1 MTQVVQFAKP
11 GADRSSSGGFVMTE
25 TAQDMLRSLQ
35 LVKSLGGDAITMI
48 AAVPGTGKT
57 QALRHFR
64 DTVMPRAIFHTA
76 IAGEGTPWGVACQLM
91 ELLEIGV
98 PNSRDLLGSR
108 RSIAEEIGAE
118 GLLIVDE
125 AQHLVQRNPRGKD
138 NWDALEW
145 LRAMAEEGMFSL
157 VFCGDLGLLDTAHKL
172 PQLWRR
178 MRRRVIVKTVTKAD
192 VEILCVKRGIS
203 DATVIAVL
211 FQIAR
216 RGGGLGD
223 VDNAISHARL
233 LSGGGSLGK
242 AHVMAALEDLK
253 LVPKGGV

>member
-1 MTQVVQFAKP
+1 
-11 GADRSSSGGFVMTE
+11 
-25 TAQDMLRSLQ
+25 
-35 LVKSLGGDAITMI
+35 MI
-48 AAVPGTGKT
+48 SAVPGTRKT
-57 QALRHFR
+57 QALKYFKNS
-64 DTVMPRAIFHTA
+64 VMPQARIHTA
-76 IAGEGTPWGVACQLM
+76 VAGEGTPWGVACQLM

-108 RSIAEEIGAE
+108 RRISEEIGD
-118 GLLIVDE
+118 GGVLMVDE

-145 LRAMAEEGMFSL
+145 LRTMAEEGFFSL
-157 VFCGDLGLLDTAHKL
+157 VFCGDLGLLETAHRL

-178 MRRRVIVKTVTKAD
+178 MRRRVIIKSVAKAD
-192 VEILCVKRGIS
+192 VETLCMKRGIS
-203 DATVIAVL
+203 NVSLTAIFFHV
-211 FQIAR
+211 AR

-233 LSGGGSLGK
+233 LSGGEPLDK

-253 LVPKGGV
+253 LAPKGGLQ